1 MAHFTP
7 EMINKIVHVKL
18 VSRGDTIDTAGVLKQ
33 YQETDNSFALL
44 FEGETDKTS
53 LRMDNLSRDI
63 ESVTVTV
70 L

>member
-7 EMINKIVHVKL
+7 EMINKIIHIKMESKL
-18 VSRGDTIDTAGVLKQ
+18 GLIETAGVLKQ
-33 YQETDNSFALL
+33 YQETDNSFAIL

-53 LRMDNLSRDI
+53 LRIDDVARDLD
-63 ESVTVTV
+63 SVVVTV